1 MTLQKTG
8 LGFPV
13 ECVYNATTT
22 IYANPEATTTYV
34 RSLLFH
40 NISANPVNVA
50 LHFIQNSSGSVGT
63 PAASNRILKITLD
76 STDTY
81 FMELAFPIVLAAQ
94 NDSLRIVNI
103 NTTAG
108 DSVTVTILGDKEA

>member
-1 MTLQKTG
+1 MALSKSG

-13 ECVYNATTT
+13 ECSYDSTTT
-22 IYANPEATTTYV
+22 IYANPASTTTYI

-40 NISANPVNVA
+40 NVSANAVNVA
-50 LHFIQNSSGSVGT
+50 LHFVQNSGGSVGST
-63 PAASNRILKITLD
+63 ATSNRILKITLD

-81 FMELAFPIVLAAQ
+81 FMELAFPIVLTGE
-94 NDSLRIVNI
+94 NDSLRIVNA

-108 DSVTVTILGDKEA
+108 DSVTVTILGDREA